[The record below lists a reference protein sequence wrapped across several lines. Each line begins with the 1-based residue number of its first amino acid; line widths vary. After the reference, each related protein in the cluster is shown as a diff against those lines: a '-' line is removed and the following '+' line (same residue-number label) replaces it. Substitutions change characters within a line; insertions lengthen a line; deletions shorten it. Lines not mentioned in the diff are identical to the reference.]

1 MNKKNIAIMIVLVV
15 LVIVVGALLLFNK
28 KDNADALKFK
38 EEYESLNGVKV
49 GEKEHRTISVDEDN
63 PFVYA
68 TAEEIVEKIESD
80 ETFYVY
86 FGSKLCPWCRSVI
99 EKAIEVANREGIDVI
114 YYVDIWDDEGSEIL
128 RDKYVLED
136 GEPVLSIKGTDS
148 YYELLAEFDE
158 LLSEYYLTDDDGNK
172 VSTEE
177 KRIYAPNFFYVEK
190 GDLVKMTEGTSELQI
205 GSRDTLTEDILK
217 DEDEIFSEFFAN

>member
-1 MNKKNIAIMIVLVV
+1 MNKKNIAIIIVLVV
-15 LVIVVGALLLFNK
+15 LVIVVGALFLFNK

-136 GEPVLSIKGTDS
+136 GELVLSIKGTDS

-158 LLSEYYLTDDDGNK
+158 LLSEYYLTDADGNK

-217 DEDEIFSEFFAN
+217 DEDDIFSEFFAN